1 MLFKGTSDRPNSIFI
16 NKELDS
22 MGGEHNAFT
31 TKHLTGYH
39 IKVPYTQC
47 INALDILF
55 DMVFN
60 SLLNKKDMKSEQLV
74 VLEEHKKSLDEPTHI
89 HMITSSTVQKDIGL
103 KYPIIGNSASIMNWK
118 HKNLVEYKN
127 KFYDPSNIVFSICG
141 RFTIKPVLNKINK
154 FMKKIKSNEINDFE
168 IVKPDIKINE
178 KSLNQFIPDLKIS
191 HSLSKTGVV
200 IWTEKKKTEAIH
212 CTVSFII
219 PGLHHED
226 IYALNMLSTI
236 LGGGMSSRLFSIVR
250 EKHGLAYTINSDT
263 DYYEEAGE
271 FTVYAGLDGKRL
283 ELALKLIIKEIMKL
297 RKNLVTKE
305 ELQRTKKILL
315 GEIELSQEDSMEIAE
330 HYGGQLLFL
339 PKSKIL
345 TFKQLKKKYT
355 SKKITRSYLREIA
368 RKYIKLENLVVVLVG
383 NCSSK
388 KCVEYINKIKC

>member
-1 MLFKGTSDRPNSIFI
+1 
-16 NKELDS
+16 
-22 MGGEHNAFT
+22 
-31 TKHLTGYH
+31 
-39 IKVPYTQC
+39 
-47 INALDILF
+47 
-55 DMVFN
+55 
-60 SLLNKKDMKSEQLV
+60 
-74 VLEEHKKSLDEPTHI
+74 
-89 HMITSSTVQKDIGL
+89 
-103 KYPIIGNSASIMNWK
+103 
-118 HKNLVEYKN
+118 
-127 KFYDPSNIVFSICG
+127 
-141 RFTIKPVLNKINK
+141 
-154 FMKKIKSNEINDFE
+154 MKKLKSNETNDFE
-168 IVKPDIKINE
+168 IEKPDIKVNE

-191 HSLSKTGVV
+191 HSLSKNGVV

-355 SKKITRSYLREIA
+355 SKKMTRSYLREIA

-383 NCSSK
+383 SCSSK
-388 KCVEYINKIKC
+388 KCVEYINKLKF